1 MQTLIEALHR
11 YAALVVNQFYEE
23 LARLPKSRRILE
35 MLSADELAHLK
46 SKQLQNLL
54 ALASPGLTTHGH
66 ADMALRI
73 GRIHAIVGLD
83 KEELARSRGILQEL
97 LYKLI
102 GNQVSGHA
110 LSLYTR
116 RLTSDLAWQLK
127 AYQEVQDSQQEVLL
141 RVTRIVWEADGYT
154 DFIDHLVKAFSG
166 HDEIAACIIG
176 RPDEHGIFHFEA
188 GTGAEAPKG
197 LIEVLAESGRAV
209 SVRADHPHGQ
219 GAIGRAWRSGKP
231 ERVVNYQ
238 TDPHVAQWRNV
249 ARGLGLRSS
258 VAIPLA
264 APGQPPI
271 AVLMLYSA
279 FPGGFIGPHQVAF
292 IDLLQT
298 LLGCAALRI
307 QTHDGISE
315 AVPVS
320 LRQHWAALVR
330 TGALEMHYQ
339 PLLNLRTWGVAKV
352 EALARLRDG
361 ERLLKPDEF
370 LRALASDDLLALYAR
385 GVDEALAD
393 RSRWLRDG
401 LDLEISINLPPSAL
415 NDIRY
420 FEATRAALE
429 AHACPPARLTL
440 EVLENES
447 LSLGQGQLAILTR
460 FRELGVLL
468 AQDDLGSGHSGLA
481 RLRELPFDSIKI
493 DREIARVD
501 RDDALDVLR
510 FIYQLT
516 RLGHALGKLVL
527 AEGIDSPDLLR
538 ALTVLG
544 VDGAQGY
551 AIARPMEAPRLLEW
565 MARRPPCPYAPPG
578 ESLLARLARFVI
590 WEERVAL
597 IAAVPGVAPWLAGE
611 PTPAQAP
618 ALVTSLAEFDGILP
632 PGEARTALQRRLLDA
647 LLSGGRNS
655 DVYRGAVRELTN
667 TMTLDGEGRE
677 RSGSS

>member
-46 SKQLQNLL
+46 SKQVQNLL
-54 ALASPGLTTHGH
+54 ALANPGLTTHSH
-66 ADMALRI
+66 ADMAQRI

-110 LSLYTR
+110 LSLYAR

-127 AYQEVQDSQQEVLL
+127 AYQDVQDSMQEVLQ
-141 RVTRIVWEADGYT
+141 RVTRLVWEADGYI
-154 DFIDHLVKAFSG
+154 DFIGQLIQTLAS
-166 HDEIAACIIG
+166 HDEIAGCAIG
-176 RPDEHGIFHFEA
+176 RPDESGIFHFEA
-188 GTGAEAPKG
+188 GTGGKTPAR
-197 LIEVLAESGRAV
+197 LVEVLAQEQHAI

-219 GAIGRAWRSGKP
+219 GDIGRAWRSGKP

-238 TDPHVAQWRNV
+238 TDPLVEPWRDLANSE
-249 ARGLGLRSS
+249 GLRSC

-264 APGQPPI
+264 APGQAPI
-271 AVLMLYSA
+271 AILVLYSA

-292 IDLLQT
+292 IELLQT
-298 LLGCAALRI
+298 LLGCAALRLK
-307 QTHDGISE
+307 THDGIGA

-320 LRQHWAALVR
+320 VRQHWAALVR
-330 TGALEMHYQ
+330 TDGLEMHYQ
-339 PLLNLRTWGVAKV
+339 PLLNLRTWAVTKV

-361 ERLLKPDEF
+361 DRLLQPDEF
-370 LRALASDDLLALYAR
+370 LGALASDDLLALYAR

-393 RSRWLRDG
+393 RLRWLPEG
-401 LDLEISINLPPSAL
+401 LDLDISINLPPAAL

-420 FEATRAALE
+420 FEATREALA

-447 LSLGQGQLAILTR
+447 LSLNQGQLAILTR

-468 AQDDLGSGHSGLA
+468 AEDDLGSGHSGLA
-481 RLRELPFDSIKI
+481 RLRELPFDWIKI
-493 DREIARVD
+493 DQAIAHIGSD
-501 RDDALDVLR
+501 GGDAALDVLR

-527 AEGIDSPDLLR
+527 AEGIDTLDLLR
-538 ALTVLG
+538 ALAILG

-551 AIARPMEAPRLLEW
+551 AIAKPMEAARLREW
-565 MARRPPCPYAPPG
+565 MAQRPSCPYVPPG

-590 WEERVAL
+590 WEERMTLV
-597 IAAVPGVAPWLAGE
+597 AAVPGAGARLAGG
-611 PTPAQAP
+611 PAADRED
-618 ALVTSLAEFDGILP
+618 ALANSLAAFDGILP
-632 PGEARTALQRRLLDA
+632 PGEPYRALQRKLLDA
-647 LLSGGRNS
+647 LL
-655 DVYRGAVRELTN
+655 
-667 TMTLDGEGRE
+667 GEGR
-677 RSGSS
+677 SSEAYREAVEAMLAAMTRDL

>member
-23 LARLPKSRRILE
+23 LSRLPKSRRILE
-35 MLSADELAHLK
+35 MLSEEELAHLK

-54 ALASPGLTTHGH
+54 ALANPGLTTHDH
-66 ADMALRI
+66 ADMAQRI

-102 GNQVSGHA
+102 GTQVSGHA
-110 LSLYTR
+110 LSLYAR

-127 AYQEVQDSQQEVLL
+127 AYQDVQDAQQEVLL

-154 DFIDHLVKAFSG
+154 DFIDHLVKALSD
-166 HDEIAACIIG
+166 HDEIVACAIG
-176 RPDEHGIFHFEA
+176 RPDELGIFHFEA
-188 GTGAEAPKG
+188 STSAKARKG
-197 LIEVLAESGRAV
+197 LIEVLAESGRTV

-219 GAIGRAWRSGKP
+219 GAVGRAWRSGKP
-231 ERVVNYQ
+231 ERVANYQ
-238 TDPHVAQWRNV
+238 TDPLVAQWRDT
-249 ARGLGLRSS
+249 AGSLGLRSA

-264 APGQPPI
+264 APGQSPI

-298 LLGCAALRI
+298 LLGYAALRI
-307 QTHDGISE
+307 QTHDGISA

-339 PLLNLRTWGVAKV
+339 PLLNLRTWAVTKV

-361 ERLLKPDEF
+361 GRLLPPDEF

-393 RSRWLRDG
+393 RRRWLGDG
-401 LDLEISINLPPSAL
+401 LDLEISINLPPAAL

-420 FEATRAALE
+420 FEATRTALE
-429 AHACPPARLTL
+429 AHACEPASLTL

-447 LSLGQGQLAILTR
+447 LSLRQGQVAILRR

-481 RLRELPFDSIKI
+481 RLRALPFDSIKI
-493 DREIARVD
+493 DRQIARID
-501 RDDALDVLR
+501 RDEPLDVLR

-516 RLGHALGKLVL
+516 RLGHAMGKVVL

-538 ALTVLG
+538 ALAVLS

-551 AIARPMEAPRLLEW
+551 AIARPMEGAHLVEW

-597 IAAVPGVAPWLAGE
+597 ITAVPGVAPWLAGD
-611 PTPAQAP
+611 PGPAQAQ
-618 ALVTSLAEFDGILP
+618 ALMTSLATFDGILP
-632 PGEARTALQRRLLDA
+632 PGEARADLQRRLLDA
-647 LLSGGRNS
+647 LVQDGRSS
-655 DVYRGAVRELTN
+655 DAYRDAVRAMMSA
-667 TMTLDGEGRE
+667 MTPGA
-677 RSGSS
+677 